1 MVNKQQYNNEEEL
14 YQQIMAE
21 LEPGAAEFD
30 RLMTNGENPASKA
43 KKVPLGRKWYAVAAC
58 FIGLLIIGT
67 AYMLHSDSEEQ
78 MAEIKPTVAPKN
90 IEPMTAHAI
99 DNNIGTTSFVKA
111 QNASEHKALSRVAK
125 KEEDYVYVFQ
135 EIEITPSEEDVI
147 DIVVPAPERQRSFDV
162 TCIYLLPDA
171 MAEGGDADIMVICD
185 QIYFNDIQTF
195 Y

>member
-30 RLMTNGENPASKA
+30 RMMANGENPASKA

-67 AYMLHSDSEEQ
+67 AYMLHNDSEEQ

-90 IEPMTAHAI
+90 VEPMTAHAI
-99 DNNIGTTSFVKA
+99 DNNIGTISFDKA
-111 QNASEHKALSRVAK
+111 PETPKRKASHKVAK
-125 KEEDYVYVFQ
+125 EEEYYTYMFQ
-135 EIEITPSEEDVI
+135 EIEITPAEEKATE
-147 DIVVPAPERQRSFDV
+147 VVLPTPERQRSFDL
-162 TCIYLLPDA
+162 TCINLLPDA
-171 MAEGGDADIMVICD
+171 VEGGDADVMVICD

>member
-21 LEPGAAEFD
+21 LEPGAAEYD
-30 RLMTNGENPASKA
+30 RLMASGEAPAKKA
-43 KKVPLGRKWYAVAAC
+43 KVIPLRNRWYAVAAC

-67 AYMLHSDSEEQ
+67 AYMLHNDSEEQ
-78 MAEIKPTVAPKN
+78 MAEIKPTIAPKN
-90 IEPMTAHAI
+90 VESLTAHAI
-99 DNNIGTTSFVKA
+99 DNNIGTISFDKA
-111 QNASEHKALSRVAK
+111 QNASEHKALPKVAK

-162 TCIYLLPDA
+162 TCITLLPDA
-171 MAEGGDADIMVICD
+171 MVEGGDADVMVFCD

>member
-21 LEPGAAEFD
+21 LEPGAAEYD
-30 RLMTNGENPASKA
+30 RMMANGENPASKA
-43 KKVPLGRKWYAVAAC
+43 KKMPLGRKWYAVAAC

-67 AYMLHSDSEEQ
+67 AYMLHNDSEEQ

-99 DNNIGTTSFVKA
+99 DNNIGSASFVKA
-111 QNASEHKALSRVAK
+111 PETPKRKTLPKVAK
-125 KEEDYVYVFQ
+125 EEEDYVYVCQ

-162 TCIYLLPDA
+162 TCITLLPDA
-171 MAEGGDADIMVICD
+171 MVEGGDADVMVFCD

>member
-30 RLMTNGENPASKA
+30 RMMANGENPASKA
-43 KKVPLGRKWYAVAAC
+43 KIVPLGMKWYAVAAC

-67 AYMLHSDSEEQ
+67 AYMLHNDSEEQ
-78 MAEIKPTVAPKN
+78 MAEIKPTIAPKN
-90 IEPMTAHAI
+90 VESLTAHAI
-99 DNNIGTTSFVKA
+99 DNNIGTISFDKA
-111 QNASEHKALSRVAK
+111 QNASEHKALSKVSK
-125 KEEDYVYVFQ
+125 KEDDYVYVCQ
-135 EIEITPSEEDVI
+135 EIEITPSEEDAM

-162 TCIYLLPDA
+162 TCINLLPDA

-185 QIYFNDIQTF
+185 HIYFNDIQTF
-195 Y
+195 N